1 MKLDNLLKSA
11 WSTFNTRILKHI
23 LLLSIVFYC
32 SHCSGQSNYKLER
45 LTKHTFTDGNIEGP
59 IYKFRHVFE
68 NNARDLSNFNKY
80 NKTRNTQ
87 KIINYALVGFVGTVT
102 IYDHLIKDQ
111 SCSGFDCPGILT
123 SIAAMATGAV
133 FFLSNVILIP
143 IKVDR
148 KNRLLR
154 EHNSNHTQNDSY
166 GMRNDK
172 LLFEL
177 CTSHNGIG
185 ITLKF

>member
-1 MKLDNLLKSA
+1 MKLDNILKTA
-11 WSTFNTRILKHI
+11 WNISITRVLKHI
-23 LLLSIVFYC
+23 LFLSIVFHC
-32 SHCSGQSNYKLER
+32 SHCCGQSNYKLEQ

-87 KIINYALVGFVGTVT
+87 KVINYTLVGFVGTVA

-143 IKVDR
+143 IKIDR

-154 EHNSNHTQNDSY
+154 EYYSDHSKNESFGT
-166 GMRNDK
+166 RNDN

-185 ITLKF
+185 ITLTF